1 MKKGLVERQRGAY
14 ERLLASKFFP
24 KGNRTEESW
33 SKTKEK
39 TIANLEKKLNI
50 TKK

>member
-1 MKKGLVERQRGAY
+1 MKKGLVERQKGAY

-24 KGNRTEESW
+24 KGKRTEESW
-33 SKTKEK
+33 LKTKEK